1 MRYLFG
7 GLIFGGA
14 YFRNFT
20 VLLYYTPF
28 SPRSRRDERE
38 EGQARHPPLAAT
50 ALAKPR
56 FCEFENRPF
65 RAAAIYEYGVYPSC
79 I

>member
-1 MRYLFG
+1 MLNHR
-7 GLIFGGA
+7 I
-14 YFRNFT
+14 RCI
-20 VLLYYTPF
+20 YTPF

-38 EGQARHPPLAAT
+38 GGQARHPPLAAT
-50 ALAKPR
+50 ALAKPL
-56 FCEFENRPF
+56 FYEFENRPF